1 MPTADLAPALRAYIE
16 ERMLHYNVPGVS
28 VGVARPGEPE
38 LFVGVGVTNMRAPL
52 EVNEHTLFQVRAP
65 APSADLV
72 HSAAPCIHRQFFGSH
87 SREHRRC
94 TCVPTGQIGSTTK
107 TFTALACAMLVD
119 RGLLDLDTP
128 LVELCPDFRLPSAD
142 ATRAVTVKMLL
153 NHTGGWDGDVL
164 LVEPVGGRNDDALAQ
179 LPAYMEGIVEQ
190 LTAPGSLFHYNNT
203 GFSLAGRVIEVVS
216 GVSYEEFVEE
226 EIFKPLGMAG
236 KKKTAHFFPRFI
248 LKHDHVDHVTECD
261 MIILPRQAWDKHREN
276 LN

>member
-1 MPTADLAPALRAYIE
+1 M
-16 ERMLHYNVPGVS
+16 
-28 VGVARPGEPE
+28 
-38 LFVGVGVTNMRAPL
+38 
-52 EVNEHTLFQVRAP
+52 
-65 APSADLV
+65 
-72 HSAAPCIHRQFFGSH
+72 
-87 SREHRRC
+87 
-94 TCVPTGQIGSTTK
+94 GSTTK

-236 KKKTAHFFPRFI
+236 KKKTAHFFPRLFI
-248 LKHDHVDHVTECD
+248 LKHDQSSAGV
-261 MIILPRQAWDKHREN
+261 
-276 LN
+276 